1 MPTLLLNKLF
11 KNTKNTLHAQVVKGG
26 ANAFWQRHLTD
37 MEIGSK
43 LKRLRIKNNLTQEEL
58 ADRCELSK
66 GFISQIERDLASPSI
81 STLSDL
87 LQCLGTDLK
96 DFFNDAQD
104 TDVVFTKDD
113 VFVKENKEDKNLIN
127 WIVPNSQKHDMEP
140 IIITLLPGGSSYV
153 DDPHE
158 GEEFGYVLSG
168 SITLCVGN
176 KKYRVKKNESFY
188 YKANQAHYIKN
199 TAKTNASVLW
209 VSTPPNF

>member
-1 MPTLLLNKLF
+1 
-11 KNTKNTLHAQVVKGG
+11 
-26 ANAFWQRHLTD
+26 

-58 ADRCELSK
+58 ADRCELST
-66 GFISQIERDLASPSI
+66 GFISQVERDLASPSI

-96 DFFNDAQD
+96 DFFNDAAD
-104 TDVVFTKDD
+104 TDVVFTKND
-113 VFVKENKEDKNLIN
+113 VFIKENKEDKNIIN

-140 IIITLLPGGSSYV
+140 IIIELLPDGASYADV
-153 DDPHE
+153 PHE

-168 SITLCVGN
+168 SVTLYLGN
-176 KKYRVKKNESFY
+176 QKFKVKKNESFY
-188 YKANQAHYIKN
+188 YKANQTHYIKN
-199 TAKTNASVLW
+199 CGKTNAAVLW

>member
-1 MPTLLLNKLF
+1 MTHELQ
-11 KNTKNTLHAQVVKGG
+11 AC
-26 ANAFWQRHLTD
+26 AHLTV

-43 LKRLRIKNNLTQEEL
+43 LKRLRMENNLTQEEL

-66 GFISQIERDLASPSI
+66 GFISQVERDLASPSI

-96 DFFNDAQD
+96 DFFNDAAD
-104 TDVVFTKDD
+104 NNVVFTKDD
-113 VFVKENKEDKNLIN
+113 VFVKENKEDLNIVN

-140 IIITLLPGGSSYV
+140 IIITLLPGGTSYA

-158 GEEFGYVLSG
+158 GEEFGYVLNG
-168 SITLCVGN
+168 TVTLYLGN
-176 KKYRVKKNESFY
+176 KKYKVKKNESFY
-188 YKANQAHYIKN
+188 YKADHTHYIKN
-199 TAKTNASVLW
+199 DGKSEASVLW

>member
-1 MPTLLLNKLF
+1 
-11 KNTKNTLHAQVVKGG
+11 
-26 ANAFWQRHLTD
+26 

-43 LKRLRIKNNLTQEEL
+43 LKRLRMKNNLTQEEL

-96 DFFNDAQD
+96 DFFNDAKD
-104 TDVVFTKDD
+104 DVVVFTKED
-113 VFVKENKEDKNLIN
+113 VFVKENKDDKNIVE

-140 IIITLLPGGSSYV
+140 IIINLLPGGTSYA

-158 GEEFGYVLSG
+158 GEEFGFVLSG
-168 SITLCVGN
+168 SITLCLGN
-176 KKYRVKKNESFY
+176 EKYKVRKNESFY
-188 YKANQAHYIKN
+188 YKANQSHCIINSGKN
-199 TAKTNASVLW
+199 KASVLW

>member
-1 MPTLLLNKLF
+1 
-11 KNTKNTLHAQVVKGG
+11 
-26 ANAFWQRHLTD
+26 

-43 LKRLRIKNNLTQEEL
+43 LKQLRIQNNLTQEEL

-66 GFISQIERDLASPSI
+66 GFISQIERELASPSI

-96 DFFNDAQD
+96 DFFNDAAD
-104 TDVVFTKDD
+104 NDVVFTKDD
-113 VFVKENKEDKNLIN
+113 VFVKENKDDNNIIN

-140 IIITLLPGGSSYV
+140 IIITLLPGGTSYV
-153 DDPHE
+153 DDPHD

-168 SITLCVGN
+168 SVYVYHGG
-176 KKYRVKKNESFY
+176 KRYKAKKNESFY
-188 YKANQAHYIKN
+188 YKANQVHYIKN
-199 TAKTNASVLW
+199 SGKTNASVLW

>member
-1 MPTLLLNKLF
+1 
-11 KNTKNTLHAQVVKGG
+11 
-26 ANAFWQRHLTD
+26 

-104 TDVVFTKDD
+104 NNVVFTKED
-113 VFVKENKEDKNLIN
+113 VFIKENKEEKSIVN
-127 WIVPNSQKHDMEP
+127 WIVPNSQKHTMEP
-140 IIITLLPGGSSYV
+140 IIITLHPGGTSYL

-158 GEEFGYVLSG
+158 GEEFGFVLSG
-168 SITLCVGN
+168 SITLHLGSD
-176 KKYRVKKNESFY
+176 KYRVKKHASFY
-188 YKANQAHYIKN
+188 YKTNQAHHIVNNGKT
-199 TAKTNASVLW
+199 TATVLW